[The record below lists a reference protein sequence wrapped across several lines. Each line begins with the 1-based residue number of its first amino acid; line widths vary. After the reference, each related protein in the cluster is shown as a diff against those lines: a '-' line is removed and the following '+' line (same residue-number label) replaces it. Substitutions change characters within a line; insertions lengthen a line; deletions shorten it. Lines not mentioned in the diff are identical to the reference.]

1 MNDKD
6 WELFK
11 KSVSPLKGKKK
22 MFAMSKS
29 TLTQSK
35 VDKKEVN
42 LELMDISASE
52 DWGGLEKNILK
63 KIHKGRILVSA
74 TLDLHGNTILDS
86 KKLVL
91 NFINNNFKVQNR
103 LLLIITGKGK
113 RVFQD
118 DKWTREGK
126 LKKEVPVWL
135 NSLALNNKVIWFDHA
150 PPNKGGEGAFLVY
163 LKKTTK

>member
-11 KSVSPLKGKKK
+11 KSVSPLKWKKK

-113 RVFQD
+113 RVF
-118 DKWTREGK
+118 
-126 LKKEVPVWL
+126 
-135 NSLALNNKVIWFDHA
+135 
-150 PPNKGGEGAFLVY
+150 
-163 LKKTTK
+163 

>member
-6 WELFK
+6 WQLFK

-52 DWGGLEKNILK
+52 DLLEAAAVPSLFLILIAAFFITITSKHILK
-63 KIHKGRILVSA
+63 EK
-74 TLDLHGNTILDS
+74 
-86 KKLVL
+86 
-91 NFINNNFKVQNR
+91 
-103 LLLIITGKGK
+103 
-113 RVFQD
+113 D
-118 DKWTREGK
+118 D
-126 LKKEVPVWL
+126 
-135 NSLALNNKVIWFDHA
+135 
-150 PPNKGGEGAFLVY
+150 
-163 LKKTTK
+163 